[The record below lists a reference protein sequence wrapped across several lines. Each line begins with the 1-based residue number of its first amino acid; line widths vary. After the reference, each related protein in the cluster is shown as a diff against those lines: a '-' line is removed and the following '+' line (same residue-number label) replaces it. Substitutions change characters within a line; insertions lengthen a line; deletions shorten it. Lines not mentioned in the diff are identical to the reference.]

1 MTVLCYG
8 DSNTYGFD
16 PRSWLGERYPADV
29 RWTGLLARKTG
40 WTILEEGE
48 NGREIPTRPGD
59 LAELARLSGRAD
71 VTAVMLG
78 TNDLLANARFT
89 AEDVT
94 VRIQN
99 CLEALTAV
107 RPASSVL
114 LIAPPPMVPGTW
126 VGEGRLLRESAR
138 LADCCRRLADCCRR
152 LAAEQGTAFADA
164 GQWGASL
171 LFDGVHFSP
180 EGHRAFADG
189 IRRALELLA
198 ADRS

>member
-29 RWTGLLARKTG
+29 RWTGLQ
-40 WTILEEGE
+40 EGQ
-48 NGREIPTRPGD
+48 NGREIPARPGD

-94 VRIQN
+94 VRMQN

-126 VGEGRLLRESAR
+126 VGEERLLRESA
-138 LADCCRRLADCCRR
+138 RLADCCRR

-164 GQWGASL
+164 GQWGVSL

>member
-40 WTILEEGE
+40 WTILEEGQ
-48 NGREIPTRPGD
+48 N
-59 LAELARLSGRAD
+59 GRAD

-94 VRIQN
+94 VRMQS

-138 LADCCRRLADCCRR
+138 LADCCRRLA
-152 LAAEQGTAFADA
+152 AEQGTAFADA
-164 GQWGASL
+164 GQWGVSL

-198 ADRS
+198 ADRA

>member
-40 WTILEEGE
+40 WTILEEGQ
-48 NGREIPTRPGD
+48 NGREIPARPGD

-94 VRIQN
+94 VRMQS

-126 VGEGRLLRESAR
+126 VGEERLLRESAR
-138 LADCCRRLADCCRR
+138 LAD
-152 LAAEQGTAFADA
+152 A
-164 GQWGASL
+164 GQWGVSL

>member
-40 WTILEEGE
+40 WTILEEGQ
-48 NGREIPTRPGD
+48 NGREIPARPGD

-94 VRIQN
+94 VRMQS

-126 VGEGRLLRESAR
+126 VREERLLRESA
-138 LADCCRRLADCCRR
+138 RLADCCRR

-164 GQWGASL
+164 GQWGVSL

-189 IRRALELLA
+189 IRRALEMLA
-198 ADRS
+198 ADRA

>member
-40 WTILEEGE
+40 WTILEEGQ
-48 NGREIPTRPGD
+48 NGREIPARPGD

-94 VRIQN
+94 VRMQS

-114 LIAPPPMVPGTW
+114 LIAPPPLARGTW
-126 VGEGRLLRESAR
+126 VQDGALIDGSRAFARRCRALAERL
-138 LADCCRRLADCCRR
+138 
-152 LAAEQGTAFADA
+152 GIPFADA
-164 GQWGASL
+164 GAWDISL
-171 LFDGVHFSP
+171 AYDGVHFTE
-180 EGHRAFADG
+180 EGHRAFAAGLLGALGEAPDNG
-189 IRRALELLA
+189 FHEERAE
-198 ADRS
+198 